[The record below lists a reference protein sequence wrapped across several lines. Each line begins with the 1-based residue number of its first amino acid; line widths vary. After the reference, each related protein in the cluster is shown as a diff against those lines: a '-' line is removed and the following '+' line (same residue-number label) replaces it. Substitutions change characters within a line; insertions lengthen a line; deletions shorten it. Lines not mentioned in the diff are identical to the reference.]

1 LPKGQQVFVANQQ
14 QEGNWYDINHT
25 TSKDIIRKKI
35 FTLGVN
41 HGITPEQAT
50 YVPGIR
56 TAENMKSYLQKN
68 NIEIL
73 ANTENVQVV
82 RNKKTDIW
90 QMIFYNAGEFTHKDM
105 TVKVDKGC
113 ALIIK
118 KIDKDKIKLHIA
130 DPAQTQSN
138 ITVKIDAPKRSGTI
152 NCDFSNSDIYAGR
165 TQTFDIRL
173 K

>member
-1 LPKGQQVFVANQQ
+1 
-14 QEGNWYDINHT
+14 
-25 TSKDIIRKKI
+25 
-35 FTLGVN
+35 
-41 HGITPEQAT
+41 
-50 YVPGIR
+50 
-56 TAENMKSYLQKN
+56 MKSYLQKN

-73 ANTENVQVV
+73 ANTENVQAA
-82 RNKKTDIW
+82 RNKKTDVW

-138 ITVKIDAPKRSGTI
+138 ITVKIDTPKRSGTI
-152 NCDFSNSDIYAGR
+152 NCDFGNSDIYAGR
-165 TQTFDIRL
+165 TQAFDIRL

>member
-1 LPKGQQVFVANQQ
+1 MSQEENQQ

-50 YVPGIR
+50 YAYIVVPGIR

-73 ANTENVQVV
+73 ANTENV
-82 RNKKTDIW
+82 R
-90 QMIFYNAGEFTHKDM
+90 
-105 TVKVDKGC
+105 
-113 ALIIK
+113 
-118 KIDKDKIKLHIA
+118 
-130 DPAQTQSN
+130 
-138 ITVKIDAPKRSGTI
+138 
-152 NCDFSNSDIYAGR
+152 
-165 TQTFDIRL
+165 
-173 K
+173 